1 MRIVNPSFGLP
12 EAADNAS
19 GAGVAEAA
27 DWGKDPIAIISNSKP
42 NARELLEG
50 VRDQMG
56 AYRDTGN
63 IDYLYKDSAAQ
74 PAPPELID
82 QVAAKYKGAI
92 LALAD

>member
-19 GAGVAEAA
+19 GPAVTAAA
-27 DWGKDPIAIISNSKP
+27 DWGKDPIAIMSNSKP

-50 VRDQMG
+50 VRDKMG
-56 AYRDTGN
+56 AFRETGN
-63 IDYLYKDSAAQ
+63 IDYMFKDSAAQ

-82 QVAAKYKGAI
+82 QIAANYKGAI
-92 LALAD
+92 VALAD

>member
-12 EAADNAS
+12 EAADNSSEAAI
-19 GAGVAEAA
+19 AGTA

-50 VRDQMG
+50 VRDQMS
-56 AYRDTGN
+56 AFRTTDN
-63 IDYLYKDSAAQ
+63 IDYLFKDSAAQ
-74 PAPPELID
+74 PAPAELID
-82 QVAAKYKGAI
+82 QVAGKYKGAI

>member
-12 EAADNAS
+12 EAVDNS
-19 GAGVAEAA
+19 SEPVVAGAA

-50 VRDQMG
+50 VKAQMG

-63 IDYLYKDSAAQ
+63 IDYLFKDSVAQ
-74 PAPPELID
+74 PAPIELID
-82 QVAAKYKGAI
+82 EVAGKYKGAI

>member
-12 EAADNAS
+12 EADDNAS
-19 GAGVAEAA
+19 DAAVAGAV

-50 VRDQMG
+50 VKEKLG
-56 AYRDTGN
+56 AVRAIDN
-63 IDYLYKDSAAQ
+63 IDYLFKNSAAQ

>member
-12 EAADNAS
+12 EGADEQS
-19 GAGVAEAA
+19 EPVIAGAA

-56 AYRDTGN
+56 AFRGTDN
-63 IDYLYKDSAAQ
+63 IDYLFKDSAAQ
-74 PAPPELID
+74 PAPIDLIE

>member
-12 EAADNAS
+12 EADDNAS
-19 GAGVAEAA
+19 DGAAAVAV

-50 VRDQMG
+50 VKEKLG
-56 AYRDTGN
+56 AVRAIDN
-63 IDYLYKDSAAQ
+63 IDYLFKNSAAQ

-82 QVAAKYKGAI
+82 QVAANYKGAI

>member
-19 GAGVAEAA
+19 GPDVAANA
-27 DWGKDPIAIISNSKP
+27 DWGKDPIAIMSNSKP

-50 VRDQMG
+50 VRDQMA
-56 AYRDTGN
+56 AYRETGN
-63 IDYLYKDSAAQ
+63 IDYMFKDSAAQ

-82 QVAAKYKGAI
+82 QIAAKYKGAI
-92 LALAD
+92 VGLAD

>member
-1 MRIVNPSFGLP
+1 MRIVNPSFGLQ
-12 EAADNAS
+12 EDAGQGDGAA
-19 GAGVAEAA
+19 VALST

-42 NARELLEG
+42 NAQELLDG
-50 VRDQMG
+50 VRKLMG
-56 AYRDTGN
+56 EFRPTDN

-82 QVAAKYKGAI
+82 QVAANYKGAI